1 MKLKASI
8 AYISAFV
15 IGFFST
21 TLAAQTIKVGIAT
34 EPYPPFSVPD
44 ASGNYSGWEIDIAKA
59 ICAQAKLD
67 CEIVATA
74 WDGIIPALLSKKID
88 VVAASLSITADRKR
102 VIDFSDK
109 YYQSGASIIGSK
121 NANFSSTPAELDNK
135 IIGLQAASIH
145 VKFAK
150 KYYPNATI
158 KEYQSQDE
166 ANQDLYSGRIDAT
179 QADALTLESF
189 LNSEQGKNCCDL
201 KGMAV
206 NDESLLGEGIGFG
219 LRKGNP
225 ELKEQL
231 NNAIDA
237 IRENG
242 TYEQISQ
249 AYFSF
254 NIYGE

>member
-1 MKLKASI
+1 MKIKTSI
-8 AYISAFV
+8 ALISASL
-15 IGFFST
+15 ISLFST
-21 TLAAQTIKVGIAT
+21 SISAETIKVGIAT

-44 ASGNYSGWEIDIAKA
+44 ASGNYNGWEIDIAKA
-59 ICAQAKLD
+59 ICAQAQLD
-67 CEIVATA
+67 CKIVATA

-121 NANFSSTPAELDNK
+121 KANFGSSPNELNNK

-150 KYYPNATI
+150 KYYPDATI

-206 NDESLLGEGIGFG
+206 NDEALLGEGIGFG

-225 ELKEQL
+225 ELKEKL
-231 NNAIDA
+231 NHAIKA

-242 TYEQISQ
+242 TYEQVSQ
-249 AYFSF
+249 SYFSF

>member
-1 MKLKASI
+1 MKFKASI

-109 YYQSGASIIGSK
+109 YYQSGASVIGSK

-237 IRENG
+237 IRKNG

>member
-1 MKLKASI
+1 MKIKTSATI
-8 AYISAFV
+8 ISASL
-15 IGFFST
+15 IGLLST
-21 TLAAQTIKVGIAT
+21 SIAAQTIKVGIAT

-44 ASGNYSGWEIDIAKA
+44 ASGNYTGWEIDIAKA

-67 CEIVATA
+67 CKIVATA

-121 NANFSSTPAELDNK
+121 KASFGSTPTELDNK
-135 IIGLQAASIH
+135 VIGLQAASIH

-206 NDESLLGEGIGFG
+206 NDEALLGEGIGFG
-219 LRKGNP
+219 LRKGNA
-225 ELKEQL
+225 ELKNQL
-231 NNAIDA
+231 NDA
-237 IRENG
+237 IQAIRQNG
-242 TYEQISQ
+242 VYEQVSQ
-249 AYFSF
+249 SYFSF

>member
-1 MKLKASI
+1 MKLKTSIALVSASI
-8 AYISAFV
+8 
-15 IGFFST
+15 IGFFSS

-59 ICAQAKLD
+59 ICTQAKLD

-74 WDGIIPALLSKKID
+74 WDGIIPALLSNKID
-88 VVAASLSITADRKR
+88 VVAASLSITSDRKR

-109 YYQSGASIIGSK
+109 YYQSGASVIGSK
-121 NANFSSTPAELDNK
+121 KANFGSTPDELDNK

-206 NDESLLGEGIGFG
+206 NDEALLGEGIGFG

-225 ELKEQL
+225 KLKDQL
-231 NNAIDA
+231 NNAISA
-237 IRENG
+237 IRKNG
-242 TYEQISQ
+242 TYDQISQ
-249 AYFSF
+249 SYFSF

>member
-1 MKLKASI
+1 MKLKTSIALVSASI
-8 AYISAFV
+8 
-15 IGFFST
+15 IGFFSS

-74 WDGIIPALLSKKID
+74 WDGIIPALLSNKID
-88 VVAASLSITADRKR
+88 VVAASLSITSDRKR

-109 YYQSGASIIGSK
+109 YYQSGASVIGSK
-121 NANFSSTPAELDNK
+121 KANFSSTPGELDNK

-189 LNSEQGKNCCDL
+189 LNSEQGKNCCNL

-206 NDESLLGEGIGFG
+206 NDEALLGEGIGFG

-225 ELKEQL
+225 KLKEQL
-231 NNAIDA
+231 NNAISA
-237 IRENG
+237 IRKNG
-242 TYEQISQ
+242 TYDQISQ
-249 AYFSF
+249 SYFSF

>member
-1 MKLKASI
+1 MKLKTSIALVSASI
-8 AYISAFV
+8 
-15 IGFFST
+15 IGFFSS

-74 WDGIIPALLSKKID
+74 WDGIIPALLSNKID
-88 VVAASLSITADRKR
+88 VVAASLSITSDRKR

-109 YYQSGASIIGSK
+109 YYQSGASVIGSK
-121 NANFSSTPAELDNK
+121 KANFSSTPDELDNK

-206 NDESLLGEGIGFG
+206 NDEALLGEGIGFG

-225 ELKEQL
+225 KLKEQL
-231 NNAIDA
+231 NNAISA
-237 IRENG
+237 IRKNG
-242 TYEQISQ
+242 TYDQISQ
-249 AYFSF
+249 SYFSF

>member
-8 AYISAFV
+8 ALISASV

-74 WDGIIPALLSKKID
+74 WDGIIPALLAKKVD
-88 VVAASLSITADRKR
+88 VVAASLSITSDRKR

-109 YYQSGASIIGSK
+109 YYQSGASVIGSK

-189 LNSEQGKNCCDL
+189 LNSEQGKKCCDL

-237 IRENG
+237 IRKNG

>member
-8 AYISAFV
+8 ALISASV

-74 WDGIIPALLSKKID
+74 WDGIIPALLAKKVD
-88 VVAASLSITADRKR
+88 VVAASLSITSDRKR

-109 YYQSGASIIGSK
+109 YYQSGASVIGSK

-237 IRENG
+237 IRKNG

>member
-1 MKLKASI
+1 MKLKTSIALVSASI
-8 AYISAFV
+8 
-15 IGFFST
+15 IGFFSS

-74 WDGIIPALLSKKID
+74 WDGIIPALLSNKID
-88 VVAASLSITADRKR
+88 VVAASLSITSDRKR

-109 YYQSGASIIGSK
+109 YYQSGASVIGSK
-121 NANFSSTPAELDNK
+121 KANFGSTPDELDNK

-189 LNSEQGKNCCDL
+189 LNSEQGKNCCNL

-206 NDESLLGEGIGFG
+206 NDEALLGEGIGFG

-225 ELKEQL
+225 KLKEQL
-231 NNAIDA
+231 NNAISA
-237 IRENG
+237 IRKNG
-242 TYEQISQ
+242 TYDQISQ
-249 AYFSF
+249 SYFSF

>member
-8 AYISAFV
+8 ALISASV

-74 WDGIIPALLSKKID
+74 WDGIIPALLAKKVD
-88 VVAASLSITADRKR
+88 VVAASLSITSDRKR

-109 YYQSGASIIGSK
+109 YYQSGASVIGSK
-121 NANFSSTPAELDNK
+121 KASFGSTPAELDNK

-237 IRENG
+237 IRKNG

>member
-8 AYISAFV
+8 ALISASV

-74 WDGIIPALLSKKID
+74 WDGIIPALLAKKVD
-88 VVAASLSITADRKR
+88 VVAASLSITSDRKR

-109 YYQSGASIIGSK
+109 YYQSGASVIGSK

-237 IRENG
+237 IRKNG
-242 TYEQISQ
+242 TYEQISK

>member
-1 MKLKASI
+1 MKLKTSIALVSASI
-8 AYISAFV
+8 
-15 IGFFST
+15 IGFFSS

-74 WDGIIPALLSKKID
+74 WDGIIPALLSNKID
-88 VVAASLSITADRKR
+88 VVAASLSITSDRKR

-109 YYQSGASIIGSK
+109 YYQSGASVIGSK
-121 NANFSSTPAELDNK
+121 KANFSSTPDELDNK

-189 LNSEQGKNCCDL
+189 LNSEQGKNCCNL

-206 NDESLLGEGIGFG
+206 NDEALLGEGIGFG

-225 ELKEQL
+225 KLKEQL
-231 NNAIDA
+231 NDA
-237 IRENG
+237 ISAIRKNG
-242 TYEQISQ
+242 TYDQISQ
-249 AYFSF
+249 SYFSF

>member
-8 AYISAFV
+8 ALISASV

-74 WDGIIPALLSKKID
+74 WDGIIPALLAKKVD
-88 VVAASLSITADRKR
+88 VVAASLSITSDRKR

-109 YYQSGASIIGSK
+109 YYQSGASVIGSK
-121 NANFSSTPAELDNK
+121 NANFSSTPTELDNK

-237 IRENG
+237 IRKNG

>member
-1 MKLKASI
+1 MKYKL
-8 AYISAFV
+8 SA
-15 IGFFST
+15 
-21 TLAAQTIKVGIAT
+21 TLASASLICLASTSLFAETIKIGIAT

-44 ASGNYSGWEIDIAKA
+44 ASGNYTGWEIDIAKA
-59 ICAQAKLD
+59 ICLQAKLD
-67 CEIVATA
+67 CTIVATA
-74 WDGIIPALLSKKID
+74 WDGIIPALLSKKVD
-88 VVAASLSITADRKR
+88 VVAASLSITSDRKR

-109 YYQSGASIIGSK
+109 YYQSGASVIGSK
-121 NANFSSTPAELDNK
+121 AANFGSTPSELDNK

-206 NDESLLGEGIGFG
+206 NDEALLGEGIGFG

-225 ELKEQL
+225 QLKQQL
-231 NNAIDA
+231 NDA
-237 IRENG
+237 IKTIRKNG

-249 AYFSF
+249 SYFSF